1 MQWVRGGHKP
11 VIGHH
16 SEKSTI
22 HGPKNIKVEICGQA
36 ACIEG
41 DSAISLDVHSH
52 LRDGVGDET
61 NTSQGQVGKEE
72 VHGGVEVR
80 VGGEGQW
87 CWPG

>member
-1 MQWVRGGHKP
+1 MQWVTGGHKP

-16 SEKSTI
+16 RKKSTI
-22 HGPKNIKVEICGQA
+22 HVPQNIKVEICCQA

-41 DSAISLDVHSH
+41 DTAISLDVHSH

-61 NTSQGQVGKEE
+61 NVSQGQVGEEE

-80 VGGEGQW
+80 VRGDSQDDE
-87 CWPG
+87 